1 VAVLSREEFDAIEF
15 DAACSGD
22 HQTAARRMSR
32 LAVTGIQTDSMPRS
46 EAYLRAGEQWLL
58 ADNPAAAAS
67 GFRLAMADGGP
78 VFVDPR
84 VPLAR
89 ALYQLG
95 RQAEAQTLIE
105 KLKAQGRTDPRTCDL
120 VAELLVERAD
130 LAGALDWATT
140 GVELCLAR
148 GAGAGQQ
155 GTGQQGAGQQGAGQQ
170 GAGQQGN
177 GQQGAGTVRAERQ
190 PRSAGGPRAVS
201 GLRSVPPGASPGT
214 GDGAEL
220 RMLLSLRYRIRNDLG
235 LADDSYDKLLDEA

>member
-22 HQTAARRMSR
+22 HQAAARRMSR

-58 ADNPAAAAS
+58 ADDPAAAAS

-95 RQAEAQTLIE
+95 RQAEAQALIE
-105 KLKAQGRTDPRTCDL
+105 KLKAEGRTDPRTCDL

-148 GAGAGQQ
+148 GAGTRQQDAGLRA
-155 GTGQQGAGQQGAGQQ
+155 AG
-170 GAGQQGN
+170 
-177 GQQGAGTVRAERQ
+177 
-190 PRSAGGPRAVS
+190 
-201 GLRSVPPGASPGT
+201 GLRSVSPVPPPEMAD
-214 GDGAEL
+214 DGAEL
-220 RMLLSLRYRIRNDLG
+220 GMLLSLRYRIRNDLG
-235 LADDSYDKLLDEA
+235 LAEDSYDKLLDEA

>member
-1 VAVLSREEFDAIEF
+1 
-15 DAACSGD
+15 
-22 HQTAARRMSR
+22 MSR

-46 EAYLRAGEQWLL
+46 EAFLRAGEQWLL
-58 ADNPAAAAS
+58 ADDPAAAAS

-95 RQAEAQTLIE
+95 RQAEAQALIE
-105 KLKAQGRTDPRTCDL
+105 KVKAEGRTDPRTCDL

-148 GAGAGQQ
+148 GAGTRQQ
-155 GTGQQGAGQQGAGQQ
+155 D
-170 GAGQQGN
+170 
-177 GQQGAGTVRAERQ
+177 
-190 PRSAGGPRAVS
+190 S
-201 GLRSVPPGASPGT
+201 GLQDRSPGCRSPGCRIPARRRPGASR
-214 GDGAEL
+214 L
-220 RMLLSLRYRIRNDLG
+220 RQAGYVPWAGCAR
-235 LADDSYDKLLDEA
+235 